1 MRRFGSAREEL
12 AAQLELVER
21 ERAVRHFRHFLRY
34 MWREI
39 EPLELDESWYIDV
52 ICDHLEALTFKR
64 HPTRKVLVNV
74 PPRHIKTKIVSVLW
88 PAFEWLHD
96 PSLRYVT
103 ASYDYDLATRDA
115 VDSRR
120 LMQSA
125 RYQALK
131 AHVGAAWVAGLP
143 YEFTSDQ
150 NVKTRFENNAGGS
163 RVVVSVGSKVTGFGG
178 ERLIGDDL
186 HNVLDG
192 DKPNELRKVREWYDQ
207 AFRNRVNDERT
218 ACRVIVGQRVAEEDI
233 SGHLLETDRDFDHI
247 CLPFRHEP
255 ERQLRATMLGFI
267 DPRTRE
273 GEPLVPA
280 RWGPKEIATTRPG
293 SRYYDTQYQQRPRA
307 QEGAIYKRSH
317 FKRWT
322 QEPAR
327 FDLIAMSVDMNFGK
341 TEKQQIELI
350 NDPNLSHV
358 VIQVWGHIGAD
369 SYLLD
374 EDRGQW
380 QFKFAL
386 NRVLAVI
393 ERHKKATRKT
403 FEAKANGQAI
413 MSLIK
418 DYIPGVD
425 PYEPEGSKIQRAIAC
440 QPFVEAGNVWIPVGP
455 YWEEWLDEVTAF
467 PNARF
472 DDRVDGMTQELLRQ
486 YVNEGMGDA
495 VARIRRLIQR

>member
-1 MRRFGSAREEL
+1 MRKLGTAREEL

-21 ERAVRHFRHFLRY
+21 ERAVRHFKRFVRY

-52 ICDHLEALTFKR
+52 ICDHLEALTFGR
-64 HPTRKVLVNV
+64 HPTRKALINV
-74 PPRHIKTKIVSVLW
+74 PPRHIKTKLVSVLW
-88 PAFEWLHD
+88 PAWEWLHD

-120 LMQSA
+120 LMQSM

-131 AHVGAAWVAGLP
+131 AHIGAAWVAGLP

-218 ACRVIVGQRVAEEDI
+218 AVRVIVGQRVAEDDI

-247 CLPFRHEP
+247 CLPFRHEVGRKIRP
-255 ERQLRATMLGFI
+255 TRLGFV
-267 DPRTRE
+267 DPRTVD
-273 GEPLVPA
+273 GEPLVPE
-280 RWGPKEIATTRPG
+280 RWGPREIATTRPG

-307 QEGAIYKRSH
+307 QEGSIFKRVD
-317 FKRWT
+317 FKRWSI
-322 QEPAR
+322 EPPR
-327 FDLIAMSVDMNFGK
+327 FDMLALSTDMNFGR
-341 TEKQQIELI
+341 TEKQQIELV

-358 VIQVWGHIGAD
+358 VIQVWGHVGPD

-380 QFKFAL
+380 DFKRAL
-386 NRVLAVI
+386 DRVLVVI
-393 ERHKKATRKT
+393 ERHPRATRRT
-403 FEAKANGQAI
+403 FEAKANGPAI
-413 MSLIK
+413 MSLLREA
-418 DYIPGVD
+418 IPGCD
-425 PYEPEGSKIQRAIAC
+425 PYEPEGSKIQRAYAC
-440 QPFVEAGNVWIPVGP
+440 QPFVESGNVWIPVGQQ
-455 YWEEWLDEVTAF
+455 WEEWLDELEAF
-467 PNARF
+467 PNGRF
-472 DDRVDGMTQELLRQ
+472 DDRVDAMTQELLRQ
-486 YVNEGMGDA
+486 YVNEGMGDP
-495 VARIRRLIQR
+495 VARIRRLIAK